1 MVDEEHF
8 IAQSNVKGKEK
19 LKKLVDENKEKEM
32 SLFMVQWLKTRKVQP
47 EHNMTKADFNAVSS
61 MIDQNRK
68 DIAERMEILS
78 VSEVELEASSSKAFQ
93 SIEDQESRSTLLF
106 LAWKL
111 KEEAIDMPHLSELIW
126 PDTWPSKQVVQNV
139 LGKFCSV
146 PEWERGKKMVN
157 QESFIADTIQKGGD
171 QIKKIVKDNKEMEM
185 TILIRMEMLNV
196 NEAVVL
202 RPPQQPEMQTPVEAL
217 PPVAPPEE
225 TATTLNYDHGASDVN
240 ADPLQS

>member
-1 MVDEEHF
+1 
-8 IAQSNVKGKEK
+8 
-19 LKKLVDENKEKEM
+19 
-32 SLFMVQWLKTRKVQP
+32 
-47 EHNMTKADFNAVSS
+47 
-61 MIDQNRK
+61 
-68 DIAERMEILS
+68 
-78 VSEVELEASSSKAFQ
+78 
-93 SIEDQESRSTLLF
+93 
-106 LAWKL
+106 
-111 KEEAIDMPHLSELIW
+111 
-126 PDTWPSKQVVQNV
+126 
-139 LGKFCSV
+139 
-146 PEWERGKKMVN
+146 MVN

-185 TILIRMEMLNV
+185 TILMMEMLNV